1 MTTEEISI
9 EETNILRAKVG
20 LPPIPVADEKPREYK
35 KDLSLEETNKL
46 RISLGLNPIEVKS
59 EDIEQDHF
67 RAFQEGKE
75 KQRKDEELIHRLHI
89 AKDKKERKRKIADN
103 NHLYNDDEVT
113 TDSWLDSLT
122 IKKPKSIERIIKANN
137 VDTNEISGQIAHS
150 SRDLQDLKDDE
161 ILTLNDNHI
170 LDETDQ
176 LSNERLKGQTK
187 IKKDLEEKNKVRDI
201 KGGRYYSATNEED
214 EEEFVKLNGSEIK
227 FNEKVEVTQNK
238 GKNRAEFDLFDEFG
252 EPPKVRKPTKMK
264 RIKKKENKSRVKDDT
279 ITIQT
284 VELEPFLNEEE
295 DIEDKLS
302 LQRKLKQQSRK
313 FLKPE
318 DIAKEIRQFERIQ
331 QEELVEKLTSNDG
344 GMLFDQMDDFLTS
357 LTAEAASP
365 REVIE
370 KEVTS
375 PTKLAKPEADIGN
388 LRNNSVPDAKEIQIS
403 SSATIKKTDV
413 GSGLGSTLRYL
424 RENNLIKETSETVKQ
439 RSKVLSQAEELK
451 QRMKRQEESVR
462 KELQSDSKYQS
473 LSGVEKENYFRSK
486 LDDYLQAHRST
497 TDFFEK
503 YQPNVQLTYRDRKG
517 NALSTKDAFKQLSS
531 EYHGTSKA
539 HNKKDRQNSKKKS

>member
-75 KQRKDEELIHRLHI
+75 KQRKDEELIHRLQI
-89 AKDKKERKRKIADN
+89 AKDKKERKRKIAEN

-122 IKKPKSIERIIKANN
+122 IKKPKSIERIIKANK

-214 EEEFVKLNGSEIK
+214 EEEFVKLNGSEFK

-284 VELEPFLNEEE
+284 VELKPFLNEEE

-344 GMLFDQMDDFLTS
+344 GMLFDQMDEFLTS

-370 KEVTS
+370 KEVTL

-413 GSGLGSTLRYL
+413 GSGLGLTLRYL

-486 LDDYLQAHRST
+486 LDDYLQAHHLT